1 MNALLEHILTPTYQT
16 NQTVNFCY
24 HIGKWNNERSVR
36 LFTFRKQKSNFWWL
50 MLGVYIGFIYVIYR
64 STQLYGR
71 FYYSSFVNKHKLK
84 YLRLK
89 LDVKIRNSLWEIL
102 ILKLW
107 IKKKPCWL
115 HVKSLFCVP
124 VHWEMC
130 KYLEFWKQFLIR
142 YE

>member
-1 MNALLEHILTPTYQT
+1 MLSDLRNKGLEHKNHWMHY
-16 NQTVNFCY
+16 
-24 HIGKWNNERSVR
+24 WNIFFRQHTKQIKQLIFVIIWGSEITKDQIR

-107 IKKKPCWL
+107 IKKNLVGCT
-115 HVKSLFCVP
+115 
-124 VHWEMC
+124 
-130 KYLEFWKQFLIR
+130 
-142 YE
+142 